1 MTATTVRSFSAKE
14 TEAAGPVLNF
24 FLERYMPAYKA
35 EFAEF
40 VTAIGENREPSV
52 GFADGRA
59 ALVLAEAAIESV
71 ATGTVIRVAGG

>member
-1 MTATTVRSFSAKE
+1 
-14 TEAAGPVLNF
+14 
-24 FLERYMPAYKA
+24 MPAYKA

-40 VTAIGENREPSV
+40 VAAIKEDRPPSV

-71 ATGTVIRVAGG
+71 ATGRAVPITGG